1 MARSTRRGRARSHPR
16 MLSENLL
23 VYGDNLRVLRESP
36 FFRDESVDLV
46 YLDPPFK
53 PNEKYNVLF
62 RPRTDSAGAAQ
73 VRAFEDS
80 WEWGSAAKAAYHDV
94 MENAPTP
101 VRRRIE
107 ALRTVLDRTKMFAY
121 LCMMAPRLVEMHR
134 VLRPTGSIYL
144 HCDPA
149 ASHYLKL
156 LMDGVFGPENFRNEV
171 VWKRTGAHS
180 GASRWGPSH
189 DSIFFYT
196 KTSAYTWNKPYLD
209 YDADHL
215 KKFKHLDERGRFS
228 DEVLTGPGKRGPNSA
243 SAQPWGGYDPT
254 SAGRHWQPASYAYA
268 KYQELTGDDLAQY
281 PLLERLDRLNEAG
294 LIFWPPRGKVPRLK
308 RYLHDQKGAPAQD
321 IWTDVDVLNSRA
333 AERLGYPTQKPE
345 PLLKRIIDAS
355 SKKGDVVLDPFC
367 GCGTT
372 IAAAQSL
379 GRKWMG
385 IDIAHDAIR
394 IIRDRLAEAGLSAKS
409 DYEVWG
415 DPESERDAI
424 ALANEDKYQFQW
436 WAIRRLGAR
445 EVDYTKGPDK
455 GVDGR
460 LVLRGERLGDR
471 VPEAIIQVKGGM
483 RPTRAH
489 VATLLG
495 DVEREK
501 VELGVLVT
509 RGEPTRAMKDVASE
523 AGEYTDGEQWY
534 PRIQLL
540 TIEDIIAGK
549 GVVYPVTLPADERR
563 RGRVRRTAAPNSE
576 SARTSPRSR

>member
-1 MARSTRRGRARSHPR
+1 MAGRRPPQRQPR
-16 MLSENLL
+16 LLSDNLL

-36 FFRDESVDLV
+36 FFRDESVDLI

-62 RPRTDSAGAAQ
+62 RPRSDTGGAAQ

-80 WEWGSAAKAAYHDV
+80 WEWGNAAKAAYHDV

-107 ALRTVLDRTKMFAY
+107 ALRTILDRTKMFAY

-134 VLRPTGSIYL
+134 VLRDTGSIYL

-196 KTSAYTWNKPYLD
+196 KTSQYTWNKPYRD
-209 YDADHL
+209 YDTAHL
-215 KKFKHLDERGRFS
+215 KKFKHVDEQGQRFS
-228 DEVLTGPGKRGPNSA
+228 DEVLTGPGKRGPDSA
-243 SAQPWGGYDPT
+243 SAQPWGGGYDPT
-254 SAGRHWQPASYAYA
+254 AAGRHWQPASYAYT
-268 KYQELTGDDLAQY
+268 KYQELTGDDLANY
-281 PLLERLDRLNEAG
+281 PLLERLDKLNEAG
-294 LIFWPPRGKVPRLK
+294 LIFWPSRGKVPRLK

-321 IWTDVDVLNSRA
+321 IWTDIDVLNSRA

-345 PLLKRIIDAS
+345 PLLKRIIEAS
-355 SKKGDVVLDPFC
+355 SNKGDVVLDPFC

-372 IAAAQSL
+372 IAAAQSA

-394 IIRDRLAEAGLSAKS
+394 IIRDRLSDVGLKAKTG

-415 DPESERDAI
+415 DPESVPDAI
-424 ALANEDKYQFQW
+424 ALANEDSYQFQW
-436 WAIRRLGAR
+436 WAVRRLGAR
-445 EVDYTKGPDK
+445 EIDYRRGADK

-460 LVLRGERLGDR
+460 LVLRAERLDDR
-471 VPEAIIQVKGGM
+471 LPEAIIQVKAGIKSNRG
-483 RPTRAH
+483 H
-489 VATLLG
+489 VATLIG
-495 DVEREK
+495 DVQGEN

-509 RGEPTRAMKDVASE
+509 RGEPTKAMRETASRM
-523 AGEYTDGEQWY
+523 GEYTDGKEWY

-540 TIEDIIAGK
+540 TAEDIINGK
-549 GVVYPVTLPADERR
+549 GVDYPATMLEEKKPAKKVAARETQK
-563 RGRVRRTAAPNSE
+563 RTT
-576 SARTSPRSR
+576 RKTT